1 MKARRVLALVVGVF
15 SIAGPAQADWWQDTK
30 DMLAYKCERSKD
42 AFFDGRNDYYASGL
56 TRHAPWAYSS
66 ERRHDELNEAA
77 WGGGFGRSVVD
88 ANGNTHSL
96 YAMVFRDSHY
106 KPQYTAGY
114 FWMTYW
120 PLAGRLQGGLG
131 YSAFLFSRDDIGNR
145 YPLPAVLPA
154 ASVRYREVE
163 LIGTFIPGFTQG
175 GNVGYFFARFG
186 F

>member
-1 MKARRVLALVVGVF
+1 MKAKRVLVLSLCAF
-15 SIAGPAQADWWQDTK
+15 SLSGPAQADWWQDTK
-30 DMLAYKCERSKD
+30 DMLAYKYERSKD
-42 AFFDGRNDYYASGL
+42 AFFNGRNDYYASGVA
-56 TRHAPWAYSS
+56 RHAPWAYSS
-66 ERRHDELNEAA
+66 ERRHDELNESA

-96 YAMVFRDSHY
+96 YAIAFRDSHY

-114 FWMTYW
+114 LWVTYW

-131 YSAFLFSRDDIGNR
+131 YSAFVFSRDDIANR

-154 ASVRYREVE
+154 ASLRYREAE

-175 GNVGYFFARFG
+175 GNVGYIFARFG